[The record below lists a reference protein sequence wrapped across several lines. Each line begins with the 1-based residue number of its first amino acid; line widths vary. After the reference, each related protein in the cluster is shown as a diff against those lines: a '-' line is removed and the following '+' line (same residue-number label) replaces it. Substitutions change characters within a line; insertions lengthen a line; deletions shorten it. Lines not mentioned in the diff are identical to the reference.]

1 MRMNV
6 RIGDVL
12 RLNIPDS
19 DVLHNREVI
28 VTDIIRSVF
37 DRRQAGHSGARKIR
51 KYVIREQVFRGARN
65 QRANSASG
73 QGKPAIFMR

>member
-28 VTDIIRSVF
+28 VTDVIRSVF
-37 DRRQAGHSGARKIR
+37 DRTDVMGI
-51 KYVIREQVFRGARN
+51 EFVFRPE
-65 QRANSASG
+65 
-73 QGKPAIFMR
+73 GKPLTLEPEKFASM